1 MALRHVWMLG
11 GMVHD
16 QTVSVLQ
23 VVLGS
28 TVAEPSRALNEG
40 PLVRHVHDLRVEL
53 EVLDFL
59 YLADSMAGFLE
70 LLGVADVVGDVVLVS
85 FNLHDS
91 HDVYLVFL
99 LSRPDVQFDS
109 FRFLLEGPFLTF
121 HFIPVVNS
129 FGSGLLEQFVMNF
142 VILNF
147 AQSGSIRKH
156 GVNIVLVV
164 IRLVNHGARLRLG
177 LKQGSLLLNAN
188 LLRLGWCPD
197 LLVVVMVTCVVHVN
211 LDVLVCI
218 AGSAAV
224 GLAHFVSLK

>member
-1 MALRHVWMLG
+1 MALRHVRMLG
-11 GMVHD
+11 GVVHD

-91 HDVYLVFL
+91 HDVYLNREVSFYSSRI
-99 LSRPDVQFDS
+99 LSK
-109 FRFLLEGPFLTF
+109 
-121 HFIPVVNS
+121 I
-129 FGSGLLEQFVMNF
+129 
-142 VILNF
+142 
-147 AQSGSIRKH
+147 
-156 GVNIVLVV
+156 
-164 IRLVNHGARLRLG
+164 
-177 LKQGSLLLNAN
+177 
-188 LLRLGWCPD
+188 
-197 LLVVVMVTCVVHVN
+197 
-211 LDVLVCI
+211 
-218 AGSAAV
+218 
-224 GLAHFVSLK
+224 SLKYWLMKI